1 MSYTEKDE
9 FEVLHGLRIKG
20 MTKPEEIAE
29 TTGLEVGL
37 VTEVLDGAVEQ
48 ERARKRSGGRVEGYM
63 LTADGRER
71 HQTLRAS
78 NLPADLTNVR
88 EAYEAFL
95 GPNRDFKAVTTK
107 WQTEADSD
115 ISVVLP
121 ELVALDE
128 NIGKVLDRAAL
139 TLPRMSSY
147 QNRFT
152 RALEAFRSGDST
164 ALARPM
170 SGSYHDV
177 WMELH
182 EDLIQTLGL
191 QRTDADE

>member
-1 MSYTEKDE
+1 MNYTEKDE

-20 MTKPEEIAE
+20 MTQPEEIAE
-29 TTGLEVGL
+29 STGLGTDL

-63 LTADGRER
+63 LTAGGRER
-71 HQTLRAS
+71 HQALREPS
-78 NLPADLTNVR
+78 LPSDLTDVR

-95 GPNRDFKAVTTK
+95 GPNREFKALTTK
-107 WQTEADSD
+107 WQTEADGD
-115 ISVVLP
+115 ISIVLP

-128 NIGKVLDRAAL
+128 NIGKVLDRAAQ

-147 QNRFT
+147 QTRFT
-152 RALEAFRSGDST
+152 RALEAFRNGDTT

-182 EDLIQTLGL
+182 EDLIQTLGH